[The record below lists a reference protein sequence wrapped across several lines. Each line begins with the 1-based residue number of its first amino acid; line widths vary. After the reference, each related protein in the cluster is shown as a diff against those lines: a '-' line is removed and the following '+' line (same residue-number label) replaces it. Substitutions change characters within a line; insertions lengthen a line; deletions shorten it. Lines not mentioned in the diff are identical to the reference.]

1 MSVSL
6 PGVPDGYE
14 AVEYGF
20 VQKDMVYMDEYGAT
34 QVWLD
39 PWKSGRRYLIVTPV
53 KPATETVR
61 IGEWLV
67 WCRGMHSWSVVQ
79 ATEGQFLA
87 SYSHPKWVTH
97 QIGDFR
103 EVEVPVITEKP

>member
-14 AVEYGF
+14 AVGYDRLQEG
-20 VQKDMVYMDEYGAT
+20 MVYLDSCGNT
-34 QVWLD
+34 QVYLERL
-39 PWKSGRRYLIVTPV
+39 PSGGKYLIVTPV

-67 WCRGMHSWSVVQ
+67 RCRGLRWTLVRS
-79 ATEGQFLA
+79 TEEQFLEF
-87 SYSHPKWVTH
+87 YRPPKWITH

-103 EVEVPVITEKP
+103 EAEVPVITEKP

>member
-14 AVEYGF
+14 AVEYGK
-20 VQKDMVYMDEYGAT
+20 VQQGMVYLNEYGHT
-34 QVWLD
+34 DVWLD
-39 PWKSGRRYLIVTPV
+39 DRQSICSHLIVTPV

-67 WCRGMHSWSVVQ
+67 RCRGMHSWALVQ
-79 ATEGQFLA
+79 ATEEQFLHD
-87 SYSHPKWVTH
+87 YRHPKWITH